1 MESEIKK
8 MMKDFFKD
16 EMIEN
21 EIIDDVVISNE
32 IIDDEIIVREA
43 PLEDAIKVH
52 REVPE
57 FEVEGLESDDDLK
70 SYFEDRYKD
79 KEKVI
84 IVGYLNEK
92 PIGYLIGYDRDEDGD
107 SFYCWMAGVSSQ
119 WRRIGTLTGL
129 MYYQKEWAKKHGYKT
144 LKIKTRNTRREML
157 SYLVK
162 EGFNFTNVDTRD
174 TIEDN
179 RISLQISL

>member
-1 MESEIKK
+1 MI
-8 MMKDFFKD
+8 KDFFKD
-16 EMIEN
+16 KEVEE
-21 EIIDDVVISNE
+21 EIIEDLVISNDN
-32 IIDDEIIVREA
+32 IDDEIIVREA
-43 PLEDAIKVH
+43 TLDDAIKVH
-52 REVPE
+52 RKVPE
-57 FEVEGLESDDDLK
+57 FASEELESDDELREF
-70 SYFEDRYKD
+70 FENRYKD
-79 KEKVI
+79 KENVI
-84 IVGYLNEK
+84 IVGYVNEE

-107 SFYCWMAGVSSQ
+107 SFYCWMAGVSAE

-174 TIEDN
+174 SIEDN

>member
-1 MESEIKK
+1 

-16 EMIEN
+16 EMIED

-32 IIDDEIIVREA
+32 NIDDEIIVREA

-57 FEVEGLESDDDLK
+57 FEVLESDEDLK
-70 SYFEDRYKD
+70 AYFEDRYKD

-84 IVGYLNEK
+84 IVGYLNEE
-92 PIGYLIGYDRDEDGD
+92 PIGYMIGYDKFEDGD
-107 SFYCWMAGVSSQ
+107 SFYCWMAGVSKE

-129 MYYQKEWAKKHGYKT
+129 MYYQKEWAKKHGYST

-162 EGFNFTNVDTRD
+162 DGFNFTSVDPRESID
-174 TIEDN
+174 EN
-179 RISLQISL
+179 RINLQIKL